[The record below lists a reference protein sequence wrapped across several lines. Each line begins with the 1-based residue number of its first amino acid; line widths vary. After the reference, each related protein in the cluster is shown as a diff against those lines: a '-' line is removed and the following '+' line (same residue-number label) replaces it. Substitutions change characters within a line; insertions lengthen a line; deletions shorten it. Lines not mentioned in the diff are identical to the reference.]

1 MTLSNLALRLSDSI
15 LGKVSFVLC
24 PLSFARRERNEQRT
38 SDKGQLSSPVDL
50 PQNHVDRANTRHR
63 VRDQA
68 ALDHLG
74 QGLQVGKRRSAHVAA
89 KWLGRPASPLVIPYF
104 PARRL

>member
-24 PLSFARRERNEQRT
+24 PLPFARRERNEQRT

-74 QGLQVGKRRSAHVAA
+74 QSLQVVIRRSAHGAA
-89 KWLGRPASPLVIPYF
+89 KWLARPVTHQANPQLH
-104 PARRL
+104 AR